1 VKKII
6 LWMVV
11 FVAGSVVAKLP
22 ISQTSFRKIPLE
34 SVERYAAENDSE
46 AQLELALRYCAGH
59 QVPVDAQ
66 KAFEWM
72 NQAAGLKNQEAQYLL
87 SRMYVE
93 GIGVPV
99 DLQKAESWFIAA
111 LMTNPTD
118 SLMQKRFKTLIQD
131 QKDAGGTSD
140 AFLKKCAEAGY
151 APAFVSLYSPVAVD
165 LYSNGQYE
173 EALPLL
179 RKLSDMGDDVSTLH
193 LAKMVAEGL
202 GGLPKDEVQAR
213 ALYQQLAK
221 NGEPTAQYELAV
233 MVEKGL
239 GGDADSKQA
248 DSLYKRSADQGNVD
262 AKSHLAEIEFARFP
276 YVLRP
281 IRELYPTS
289 DASEEIISVERN
301 SGEYQGV
308 LGNAVPGLVM
318 KYERPSSTWAAG
330 FSGIV
335 FMGVELENR
344 KTGARYWFPGVYLD
358 DEPTYEYSCESEL
371 ALYLN
376 QEFDPDAKITGW
388 AVVYGHLLPDGRTV
402 AVFDTDEYRTRSLA
416 ELYERNRYSKVL
428 ANKIVAKTLPQ
439 ANMGGDMSDLQ
450 GDVGDFEEGVEEHGV
465 IIAAL
470 GATVGALGATV
481 GGLETTVDGLE
492 TAVVSVGTTVTDFGK
507 TLVDF
512 VLGAESAE
520 TTATNLNAGVTRL
533 EANAVIN
540 PLGQ

>member
-22 ISQTSFRKIPLE
+22 ISQTAFRKIPLE
-34 SVERYAAENDSE
+34 SVERYAAEKKSE

-118 SLMQKRFKTLIQD
+118 FLMQKRFKTLIQD

-281 IRELYPTS
+281 IKELYPK
-289 DASEEIISVERN
+289 ARPLQKIVSVEKN
-301 SGEYQGV
+301 SGEYQNVAGTD
-308 LGNAVPGLVM
+308 VPGLLV
-318 KYERPSSTWAAG
+318 KYELPPASEATG

-335 FMGVELENR
+335 LVGVELENR
-344 KTGARYWFPGVYLD
+344 KTGARSWFSAEYLYD
-358 DEPTYEYSCESEL
+358 GPTYDYLCESDL
-371 ALYLN
+371 DLFVD
-376 QEFDPDAKITGW
+376 QEFDPAAAITSW

-402 AVFDTDEYRTRSLA
+402 AVFYTDEYRKRSLA
-416 ELYERNRYSKVL
+416 ELYERNRYSKVITSKL
-428 ANKIVAKTLPQ
+428 VAKTLPQ
-439 ANMGGDMSDLQ
+439 ANMGGEMSDLQ
-450 GDVGDFEEGVEEHGV
+450 GDVGDLEEDVEGNSV

-470 GATVGALGATV
+470 GTSVA
-481 GGLETTVDGLE
+481 GLETAVGAVE
-492 TAVVSVGTTVTDFGK
+492 TAVVSVGTTVVDFGE

-512 VLGAESAE
+512 VLGVESAG
-520 TTATNLNAGVTRL
+520 TTATNLNATMAGL
-533 EANAVIN
+533 DADAAN
-540 PLGQ
+540 